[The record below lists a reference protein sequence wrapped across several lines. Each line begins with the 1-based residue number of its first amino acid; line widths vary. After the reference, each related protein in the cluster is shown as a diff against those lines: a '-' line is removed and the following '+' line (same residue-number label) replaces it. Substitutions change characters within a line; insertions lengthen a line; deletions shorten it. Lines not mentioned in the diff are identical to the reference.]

1 MSDAPF
7 GPMDRATPRGGKPPR
22 ATPAARTGMRDLL
35 RSRTVQAVLVAA
47 CLVQGASAAARHHTH
62 AGTGEAATS
71 AQVLGAAGAPAP
83 TEPGSPD
90 ATARNSLAAA
100 AQRLAD
106 EYRGKGFHLTDE
118 LASAIVSAADSNGIA
133 PDLAFGLVATESE
146 FKRTAR
152 SPVGA
157 IGLAQLMPA
166 TAALFRPGI
175 TGEDLKQPEVNLG
188 IGFRYLGELVDRY
201 RGDTALALTAYNRGT
216 GTVDRILARGGD
228 PDNGYAGKVHDPH
241 PSD

>member
-1 MSDAPF
+1 MSNAPF
-7 GPMDRATPRGGKPPR
+7 DPMDRAAPREAKPPR
-22 ATPAARTGMRDLL
+22 TTAARTGLRDLL
-35 RSRTVQAVLVAA
+35 RSRTVQAILVLAGV
-47 CLVQGASAAARHHTH
+47 VQGASAAAKHQTH
-62 AGTGEAATS
+62 AAAGETTAT
-71 AQVLGAAGAPAP
+71 AQVSIVAADPA
-83 TEPGSPD
+83 SP
-90 ATARNSLAAA
+90 ATASAADTVRDPLAAA

-106 EYRGKGFHLTDE
+106 KYRDKGFHLTDE
-118 LASAIVSAADSNGIA
+118 LAGAIVSAADSNGIA

-166 TAALFRPGI
+166 TAALFQPGI

-201 RGDTALALTAYNRGT
+201 RGDTTLALTAYNRGT
-216 GTVDRILARGGD
+216 GTVDRVLARGGD